1 MHVRAGCGLE
11 IGKASC
17 VEWTEIPPLWM
28 NGLECDGHALWSD
41 GAVGVGAV
49 VARCHALAATVV
61 GRAWESG
68 TTVVRAWHCR
78 AVSTLVWTQG
88 TACTSARNRTGNMR
102 ADVAVV
108 VGRDLR
114 DQGCG
119 FGGYHGL

>member
-49 VARCHALAATVV
+49 VARCHALDGLGSPGPQLCGPGIV
-61 GRAWESG
+61 GLLVRWSG
-68 TTVVRAWHCR
+68 LRVL
-78 AVSTLVWTQG
+78 LVHQPGIGLG
-88 TACTSARNRTGNMR
+88 T
-102 ADVAVV
+102 
-108 VGRDLR
+108 
-114 DQGCG
+114 
-119 FGGYHGL
+119 